1 MHLNQLSSLVSTIS
15 SYYSQK
21 RNISI
26 RDLRIVLSHIYD
38 NFFFSIWKNLDRF
51 TTTFAN
57 TYTRVNRFDL
67 LILYFTALGI
77 IVSLLFLM
85 YYLYLLKDIKN
96 RTGNILLLFL
106 DIPRN
111 EIKILLK
118 RAEKFLLFCNVL
130 LLEFL
135 HRAGPI

>member
-1 MHLNQLSSLVSTIS
+1 LNQLSSLVSTIS